1 MDAIVDRILKTL
13 DDDTLLEKLLALPR
27 SDLNTLLLKL
37 FQMQA
42 AATTPKELLGS
53 HKSSRF
59 TSPSALDPAAYH
71 LLESRLLSLAQE
83 AGISGVL
90 LSPAAPAASCSAFG
104 YVAQNNVISALR
116 GTELLPDPTNMLAII
131 IAEALTGK
139 KIDNREPL
147 HYCTTARVVRAQML
161 PDIPG
166 FYSHFG
172 IFCIVSSGKDRGSY
186 ACEKAL
192 LIKQVGYYKQ
202 LFLDKFQAKLS
213 VSLRKRSG
221 YPDNDGFWDRI
232 TEVIRAELPDV
243 PLSLDFEDE
252 GNGYYKG
259 INFKLYVEKN
269 GASIEV
275 GDGGFVDWIQCMTGN
290 KKERTLISGIG
301 IDRLLLL

>member
-1 MDAIVDRILKTL
+1 MDAIVDRILRTL
-13 DDDTLLEKLLALPR
+13 HDDTLLEKLLALPR

-42 AATTPKELLGS
+42 AATTPRELLKS

-71 LLESRLLSLAQE
+71 LLEGRLLSLAQE
-83 AGISGVL
+83 AGIGGVL

-104 YVAQNNVISALR
+104 CVAQNNVISALR
-116 GTELLPDPTNMLAII
+116 GTEILPDPTNMLALI

-139 KIDNREPL
+139 KIDNEEPI
-147 HYCTTARVVRAQML
+147 HYCTTARVIRAQKL
-161 PDIPG
+161 PEIPG

-172 IFCIVSSGKDRGSY
+172 IFCIVSSGKDKGSY
-186 ACEKAL
+186 SCEKAM
-192 LIKQVGYYKQ
+192 LIKQIGYYKQ

-232 TEVIRAELPDV
+232 TKVIRAELPDI

-252 GNGYYKG
+252 DNSYYKG
-259 INFKLYVEKN
+259 MNFKLYVEKN

-275 GDGGFVDWIQCMTGN
+275 GDGGFVDWIQSMTGN
-290 KKERTLISGIG
+290 KKERTLISGLG